1 MGGSGK
7 RSTWSLAP
15 ASLGYTVEI
24 GCLKQGWK
32 HVNRDRPMGSVA
44 CTIIVH
50 TKKRIVLTTF
60 SGKRLRE
67 ITCSVS
73 LETPSCLYCGGW
85 YELPMASV
93 WDEVPPRESV
103 LKNSCPRYM
112 EYLPLLVAF
121 QAKSSMLEVR
131 TTQVIVHFSLERFL
145 HFNSWVCREAI
156 PAPGYLGKFWQFS
169 NQIIESNKTTEGSL
183 CSIKAS
189 HCEVA
194 SIC

>member
-121 QAKSSMLEVR
+121 QAKSSNVFVHAWP
-131 TTQVIVHFSLERFL
+131 QV
-145 HFNSWVCREAI
+145 
-156 PAPGYLGKFWQFS
+156 
-169 NQIIESNKTTEGSL
+169 GSTND
-183 CSIKAS
+183 SS
-189 HCEVA
+189 HCSFLSWEILA
-194 SIC
+194 F